1 MSHLG
6 MPSGRTRSARLGV
19 GAIGYAVLLTVA
31 ACTSSPVAT
40 PSAPLTG
47 TGGVSTGP
55 VASKTGAAAA
65 SPAPT
70 NPAPTNPT
78 PTNPTQTSPA
88 GARTVS
94 ITVGGDVLLHEGVV
108 NQARADAKTQPAGAS
123 NGLNFRPM
131 FAEVRS
137 TIAKADVAICN
148 LETPLAPAGG
158 PYTGYPTFSV
168 PQDVVPALKDTGFD
182 ACTTASNHTVD
193 KGFAGLSHTL
203 DVLDANGL
211 KHAGSNRSL
220 QERNT
225 PAMMDVRGVKVA
237 LLAYG
242 YGLNGLPM
250 PAGKPWAVNLI
261 DIPTMLADAKAARAA
276 GAQIVAVAIHG
287 GDEYVSA
294 PNAQQRSAAKA
305 LAESGDVD
313 LIYGHH
319 VHVLQPIDKIGDVWV
334 AYGMGNFVHKQ
345 HSIPKLKATQAE
357 SLATFTFTEGSDG
370 RFRATAAE
378 ARPIAMAETTER
390 LRLVDLPTLLAD
402 KAVTGARRTAY
413 QALYDR
419 SVTALLALG
428 ANAKGL
434 TIVKP

>member
-1 MSHLG
+1 
-6 MPSGRTRSARLGV
+6 MPSRRTRSARLGV
-19 GAIGYAVLLTVA
+19 GAIGYAVLLTVTG
-31 ACTSSPVAT
+31 CTSSTVAT

-47 TGGVSTGP
+47 TGGASTGS
-55 VASKTGAAAA
+55 VASTSGTAAA
-65 SPAPT
+65 SSAANTATSPSKS
-70 NPAPTNPT
+70 
-78 PTNPTQTSPA
+78 SPA
-88 GARTVS
+88 GGRTVS

-131 FAEVRS
+131 FSEVMP

-182 ACTTASNHTVD
+182 ACTTASNHTLD

-294 PNAQQRSAAKA
+294 PNAQQRSAARA

-345 HSIPKLKATQAE
+345 HSIPKLKATQSE

-370 RFRATAAE
+370 RFRATVAE

-390 LRLVDLPTLLAD
+390 LRVVDLPTLLAD
-402 KAVTGARRTAY
+402 RAVTGARRTAY
-413 QALYDR
+413 QALFDR
-419 SVTALLALG
+419 SVKALLALG
-428 ANAKGL
+428 ADAKGL

>member
-1 MSHLG
+1 
-6 MPSGRTRSARLGV
+6 MPSRRTRSARLGV
-19 GAIGYAVLLTVA
+19 GAIGYAVLLTVTG
-31 ACTSSPVAT
+31 CTSSTVAT

-47 TGGVSTGP
+47 TGGASTGS
-55 VASKTGAAAA
+55 VASTSGTAAA
-65 SPAPT
+65 SSAANTATSPSKS
-70 NPAPTNPT
+70 
-78 PTNPTQTSPA
+78 SPA
-88 GARTVS
+88 GGRTVS

-131 FAEVRS
+131 FSEAMP

-182 ACTTASNHTVD
+182 ACTTASNHTLD

-294 PNAQQRSAAKA
+294 PNAQQRSAARA

-345 HSIPKLKATQAE
+345 HSIPKLKATQSE

-370 RFRATAAE
+370 RFRATVAE

-390 LRLVDLPTLLAD
+390 LRVVDLPTLLAD
-402 KAVTGARRTAY
+402 RAVTGARRTAY
-413 QALYDR
+413 QALFDR
-419 SVTALLALG
+419 SVKALLALG
-428 ANAKGL
+428 ADAKGL

>member
-1 MSHLG
+1 
-6 MPSGRTRSARLGV
+6 MPSRRTRSARLGV
-19 GAIGYAVLLTVA
+19 GAIGYAVLLTVTG
-31 ACTSSPVAT
+31 CTSSTVAT

-47 TGGVSTGP
+47 TGGASTGS
-55 VASKTGAAAA
+55 VASTSGTAAA
-65 SPAPT
+65 SSAANTATSPSKS
-70 NPAPTNPT
+70 
-78 PTNPTQTSPA
+78 SPA
-88 GARTVS
+88 GGRTVS

-131 FAEVRS
+131 FSEGMP

-182 ACTTASNHTVD
+182 ACTTASNHTLD

-294 PNAQQRSAAKA
+294 PNAQQRSAARA

-345 HSIPKLKATQAE
+345 HSIPKLKATQSE

-370 RFRATAAE
+370 RFRATVAE

-390 LRLVDLPTLLAD
+390 LRVVDLPTLLAD
-402 KAVTGARRTAY
+402 RAVTGARRTAY
-413 QALYDR
+413 QALFDR
-419 SVTALLALG
+419 SVKALLALG
-428 ANAKGL
+428 ADAKGL